1 MKKRFSNFLL
11 ALIGIPFLLQAQQ
24 PAKKSNCGCSFSS
37 INQFG
42 LLEGSS
48 RTSYQLQTINGL
60 RYRGWFAGVG
70 VGLDRYRFTTVP
82 LFVDIR
88 RELFR
93 KPSTPF
99 LYGDI
104 GIHLPWVR
112 DKEQAWWGSQ
122 HSDYNRGLYYD
133 VGAGYSLGIGKKR
146 SLLFSGG
153 ISLKKIR
160 ETRNYEVV
168 CITFPCPEQ
177 SEQYNFSLKRFSL
190 KAGIQL

>member
-1 MKKRFSNFLL
+1 MKKRFSHFLL
-11 ALIGIPFLLQAQQ
+11 AFMGFPLLLQAQQ

-37 INQFG
+37 INQLG

-60 RYRGWFAGVG
+60 RYREWFAGIG
-70 VGLDRYRFTTVP
+70 LGLDRYRFTTVP

-112 DKEQAWWGSQ
+112 DKEQAWGSRDA
-122 HSDYNRGLYYD
+122 DYNRGLYYD
-133 VGAGYSLGIGKKR
+133 VGAGYSLDIGRKR

-160 ETRNYEVV
+160 ETRNYDVV
-168 CITFPCPEQ
+168 CISFPCPEQ
-177 SEQYNFSLKRFSL
+177 SEQYNFSLKRFSI
-190 KAGIQL
+190 KAGLRL